1 MVSLSHII
9 LGCAKMK
16 KSTFRTVI
24 VLALLLAAEIVLSR
38 FLSISLQNLKFGF
51 SFLVVAFAAREF
63 GFLGGAAVGG
73 LGDLVGAILFP
84 IGPYFPGFTLT
95 AALCG
100 ASYAAAFKLKGDKW
114 LLIALILNN
123 FLLGAFLNS
132 LWISLLYGTPFL
144 ALVPIRL
151 VQAVIMTAVGF
162 PALCLMNK
170 YVPRLHF

>member
-73 LGDLVGAILFP
+73 LGDLGFGGAVA
-84 IGPYFPGFTLT
+84 IGETDH
-95 AALCG
+95 G
-100 ASYAAAFKLKGDKW
+100 ANSQ
-114 LLIALILNN
+114 LIAHI
-123 FLLGAFLNS
+123 FLGLLHKRSGDADGCGGVLHTVVADGLDVSPGSGLTQQGVVALGENVFQFHKY
-132 LWISLLYGTPFL
+132 ISFNHSVRG
-144 ALVPIRL
+144 A
-151 VQAVIMTAVGF
+151 
-162 PALCLMNK
+162 
-170 YVPRLHF
+170 